1 MSSLRGSKLDKV
13 TPRNPEKLNNGIPTF
28 STELTRK
35 NPKKMGNS
43 TYAKFWV
50 CKVIRARPRRPW
62 GTRGEAGGRFL
73 CVAAPPTKVV
83 LSSAELHKLHT
94 IKGGGYIGVKSPI

>member
-13 TPRNPEKLNNGIPTF
+13 TPRNPEKLNNVIPFF

-35 NPKKMGNS
+35 IPKKMGNS

-62 GTRGEAGGRFL
+62 GTRGEAGGVFYVWRL
-73 CVAAPPTKVV
+73 LPLK
-83 LSSAELHKLHT
+83 
-94 IKGGGYIGVKSPI
+94 